1 MSSVDFYPGL
11 FTIRVEGV
19 RTTYTRAQGRLEDD
33 LRTGR
38 FDWGDDAELERQL
51 QEQQEQEEAE
61 QRDRYDDDDDNDDD
75 DDDDDRREEQRMA
88 NAWDRKVRRAREVL
102 RRRALEKMREAEA
115 KMKSLMANHPFS
127 SDLKLLKIWG
137 IMLLYLAELSMPVPP
152 RSDLDEIEGA
162 RAREAEVARARK
174 VFRTYMAEGGAAAV
188 DDNER
193 FILDLVEEEDDDDY
207 YDDYDDGGGGGENR
221 VELPIYSAVPTYPS
235 LPFR

>member
-1 MSSVDFYPGL
+1 VDFYPGL

-19 RTTYTRAQGRLEDD
+19 RTTYTRAQERLEDD

-51 QEQQEQEEAE
+51 QELQEQEEEE
-61 QRDRYDDDDDNDDD
+61 QREEDMTMLRDRYDDDDDN
-75 DDDDDRREEQRMA
+75 RREEQRMA

-174 VFRTYMAEGGAAAV
+174 VFRTYMAEGGAAA

-193 FILDLVEEEDDDDY
+193 FILELVEEEDDDDY
-207 YDDYDDGGGGGENR
+207 YDDDYDDGGGGGDENR
-221 VELPIYSAVPTYPS
+221 GELPVYSAVPTHPS